1 MDRKKRKALK
11 KGVKMSDLSKLLF
24 NEIDEKLSELS
35 RKGVGF
41 IDCVATDCIEYQ
53 IDGRIFEIKITE
65 KERS

>member
-1 MDRKKRKALK
+1 
-11 KGVKMSDLSKLLF
+11 MSDLSKLLF